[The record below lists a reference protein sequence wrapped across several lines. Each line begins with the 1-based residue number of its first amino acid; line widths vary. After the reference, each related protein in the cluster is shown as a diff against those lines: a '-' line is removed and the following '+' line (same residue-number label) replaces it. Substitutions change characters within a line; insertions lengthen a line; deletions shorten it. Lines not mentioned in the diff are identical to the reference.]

1 MAFVLGITG
10 GIATGKTTVLGMF
23 AGLDAHTVSADQI
36 AREVL
41 AAHTPAYRQ
50 AVEHFGQRILT
61 DNGDID
67 RAALASIIFND
78 PEARKTLDGIT
89 HPPIIERVRAII
101 DCFRADHPSPRDVLA
116 VEIPLLFECGLE
128 DMVDQV
134 LVVSA
139 EQETQVSR
147 LTTRSAASR
156 HQALRGIA
164 AQMPLE
170 EKLRRAD
177 RVIPND
183 GSLQSLEQ
191 AVKSVWDE
199 IRLL

>member
-1 MAFVLGITG
+1 MALVLGITG
-10 GIATGKTTVLGMF
+10 GIATGKTTVLRMF
-23 AGLDAHTVSADQI
+23 AGLGAQTVSADQI
-36 AREVL
+36 ARDVL
-41 AAHTPAYRQ
+41 ATHTPAYRD
-50 AVEHFGQRILT
+50 VVGHFGERILT

-67 RAALASIIFND
+67 RPALASIIFKD
-78 PEARKTLDGIT
+78 PDARKTLEDMT
-89 HPPIIERVRAII
+89 HPSIIERVRAIVER
-101 DCFRADHPSPRDVLA
+101 FRADRCSPRDVLA

-128 DMVDQV
+128 DMVDEV

-147 LTTRSAASR
+147 LTTRSGAST
-156 HQALRGIA
+156 QEALRAIA

-170 EKLRRAD
+170 QKLRRAD
-177 RVIPND
+177 RVIAND